1 MTNRSREQKRSAHER
16 PLPCYHCGL
25 PVPAGSRFEARVLGE
40 TRAMC
45 CPGCQAVAEAI
56 VAGGLESYYRHRS
69 ENAANPEA
77 LPKALSEELQLYDR
91 PDVQGGFVRHEG
103 ELAET
108 SLMIEGIS
116 CAACGWLIE
125 KHLRQLPGV
134 AEARLNLSN
143 HRLHVRWQDSQLP
156 LSQLLGEL
164 RQIGYAGHPFQP
176 DRATERLA
184 MENRRALRQLGVAGL
199 LWIQV
204 MMAVMATWPEFN
216 LDLSAGMD
224 RILRWVSLILTT
236 PIVFYCC
243 GQFFRGAL
251 RDLRTRHL
259 TMDVSVSLAIG
270 GAYVAGIWS
279 TITGQ
284 GELYFDAVGMF
295 ALFLLAGRYLERRAR
310 ERTAASTAQLVNL
323 LPASCLRLDAAN
335 QGERILLSEL
345 RVGDRVLVPPGAVL
359 PADGVI
365 LDGQSSVD
373 ESLLTGE
380 YLPHPRQAGD
390 AVTGG
395 TLNVEGP
402 LTVEVGAL
410 GDDSR
415 LSAIVRL
422 LERAQADKPRLAELA
437 DKVAQWF
444 LLIVLLVAAAVGAL
458 WWQVDHQRAFWVV
471 LSLLVATCPCALSL
485 ATPTALTA
493 ATGSLHKLGLLITRG
508 HVLEGLNHI
517 DTVIFDKTG
526 TLTEGRLTLKQVL
539 PLRDLDADRCLAL
552 AAALENRSEHPIARA
567 FGRAPEAADSVA
579 SHPGLG
585 LEGLVEGRR
594 LRIGQAAFVSN
605 LGGSAT
611 PAMPGDSGQW
621 LLLGDEQGPL
631 AWFGLDDRL
640 RSDAP
645 ALLAACKARLAHP
658 PAIRRRLADG
668 RQRRCRT
675 GHRRS
680 PRRPAPGRQAGH
692 ARTPARRGPPGA
704 DARRRS
710 QRRTGARRCRHQR
723 RHGQRHR
730 PGQDQRRRGAPVQ
743 PPGQPGAG
751 FPAGAPHPPYHHR
764 EPGLGQPVQWPGPA
778 LRRARLDHP
787 GLGGDRH
794 VGQFAAGGGQ
804 RPAADPNPFAE
815 VRMAALYIL
824 IPVAIVI
831 VAIAIYVFFWAV
843 DSGQYDDLDG
853 PAHSILFDDEDP
865 KHQAGVDEAEK
876 PSKPEDRPRG

>member
-1 MTNRSREQKRSAHER
+1 MSA

-25 PVPAGSRFEARVLGE
+25 PVPVGSRFEARVLGE

-164 RQIGYAGHPFQP
+164 RQIGYAGHPYQP

-402 LTVEVGAL
+402 LTVEV
-410 GDDSR
+410 
-415 LSAIVRL
+415 
-422 LERAQADKPRLAELA
+422 
-437 DKVAQWF
+437 VAK
-444 LLIVLLVAAAVGAL
+444 G
-458 WWQVDHQRAFWVV
+458 
-471 LSLLVATCPCALSL
+471 
-485 ATPTALTA
+485 
-493 ATGSLHKLGLLITRG
+493 
-508 HVLEGLNHI
+508 
-517 DTVIFDKTG
+517 
-526 TLTEGRLTLKQVL
+526 
-539 PLRDLDADRCLAL
+539 
-552 AAALENRSEHPIARA
+552 AALENRSEHPIARA

-645 ALLAACKARLAHP
+645 ALLAACKARGWRTLLLSGDASPMVASVAAELGIDEARGGLTPDDKLAMLERLHGEG
-658 PAIRRRLADG
+658 RRVLMLGDGVNDVPVLAGADISVAMGSATDLAKTSADAVLLSNRLDSLVQAFRLA
-668 RQRRCRT
+668 RRTRHIIIENLAWASLYNGLVLPFAALGWIT
-675 GHRRS
+675 PGWAAIGMSVSSLLVVVNALRLTRIPS
-680 PRRPAPGRQAGH
+680 PRSVWP
-692 ARTPARRGPPGA
+692 
-704 DARRRS
+704 RS
-710 QRRTGARRCRHQR
+710 T
-723 RHGQRHR
+723 
-730 PGQDQRRRGAPVQ
+730 
-743 PPGQPGAG
+743 
-751 FPAGAPHPPYHHR
+751 
-764 EPGLGQPVQWPGPA
+764 
-778 LRRARLDHP
+778 
-787 GLGGDRH
+787 
-794 VGQFAAGGGQ
+794 
-804 RPAADPNPFAE
+804 
-815 VRMAALYIL
+815 
-824 IPVAIVI
+824 
-831 VAIAIYVFFWAV
+831 
-843 DSGQYDDLDG
+843 S
-853 PAHSILFDDEDP
+853 
-865 KHQAGVDEAEK
+865 
-876 PSKPEDRPRG
+876 